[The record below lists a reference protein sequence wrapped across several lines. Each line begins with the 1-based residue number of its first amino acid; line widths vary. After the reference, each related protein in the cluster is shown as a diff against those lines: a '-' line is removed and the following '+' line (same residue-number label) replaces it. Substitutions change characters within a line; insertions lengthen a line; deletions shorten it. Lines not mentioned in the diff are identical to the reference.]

1 MLEPKSKQN
10 RTVSFKTHPQ
20 SFIIFMLQ
28 AMVLVTF
35 SLNEVVGS
43 LFYYSLVTD
52 GINHAAQDIPTRTE
66 VNIYIYIWAIQL
78 IFSFFPIPNISYD
91 SKRKSVLVAV
101 TFLKLQ
107 IKKLQNMLVK
117 EVKVF
122 RSRNSLNDPW
132 NLSAN

>member
-1 MLEPKSKQN
+1 MRE
-10 RTVSFKTHPQ
+10 
-20 SFIIFMLQ
+20 
-28 AMVLVTF
+28 
-35 SLNEVVGS
+35 
-43 LFYYSLVTD
+43 
-52 GINHAAQDIPTRTE
+52 
-66 VNIYIYIWAIQL
+66 IQL
-78 IFSFFPIPNISYD
+78 IFSFLPIPNISYD